1 MEKIIV
7 ASKNPVKLAA
17 VRNGFER
24 IFPGRKFETTGE
36 AVESAVS
43 DQPVSDKETMSGA
56 VSRAARAASQ
66 VPEADFWV
74 GIEGGI
80 QEHPDG
86 MTAFAWVVIQS
97 HSMTGKARS
106 GTFFLPTKIA
116 ALVRKGKE
124 LGEADD
130 IVFQQ
135 KDSKQYNGAIGLL
148 TDNVIDRTMLY
159 EHAVILALLPFK
171 NETLYRQDNT

>member
-36 AVESAVS
+36 AVESAVR
-43 DQPVSDKETMSGA
+43 DQPASDEETMSGA
-56 VSRAARAASQ
+56 VSRAAQAARQ
-66 VPEADFWV
+66 VPEADYWM

-80 QEHPDG
+80 EDHPDG
-86 MTAFAWVVIQS
+86 MTAFAWVVVQS
-97 HSMTGKARS
+97 SGMTGKARS
-106 GTFFLPTKIA
+106 GTFFLPAKIA
-116 ALVRKGKE
+116 ALVREGKE

-135 KDSKQYNGAIGLL
+135 RDSKQNNGAIGLL
-148 TDNVIDRTMLY
+148 TDNVIDRTLLY

-171 NETLYRQDNT
+171 NESLYRGDNS